1 MSTTF
6 KQFKAK
12 ALKDPVTKAEYD
24 VLGPEY
30 EVVKTIIRERI
41 KRGWSQT
48 QLAEAIGSRQPV
60 ISRLEQGN
68 GNPSLSTLQKV
79 AKALNL
85 SLQVSMK

>member
-1 MSTTF
+1 MTTSF

-12 ALKDPVTKAEYD
+12 ALKNTLVQTEYEAM
-24 VLGPEY
+24 GPEY

-60 ISRLEQGN
+60 ISRLEQGES
-68 GNPSLSTLQKV
+68 NPSLLTLQKI
-79 AKALNL
+79 ASALNL
-85 SLQVSMK
+85 SLKVSMR

>member
-6 KQFKAK
+6 KQFKSK
-12 ALKDPVTKAEYD
+12 TLKNPAVKAEYEA
-24 VLGPEY
+24 LGPEY
-30 EVVKTIIRERI
+30 ELVKTIINQRI

-68 GNPSLSTLQKV
+68 GNPSLSTLQKI
-79 AKALNL
+79 AKALDL